1 LVDAAEL
8 GAYFPVSMKR
18 SVHIFSLL
26 LAGLALAP
34 ACKPS
39 SQTEK
44 VSFEAVDPLLLKRD
58 LPAAEKLLASMLE
71 QYGQQPG
78 IVTRLAR
85 VLRADGREGEAISL
99 LRKASESNPNSPAVW
114 YELGLIYEDIE
125 QYPKAKEAL
134 LKARE
139 AGAKDQ
145 AIALLLGGVL
155 GRMGE
160 TDAAAA
166 EFDKALAAGG
176 DEIQIRYNQAL
187 VQFQRKDYAG
197 ARAILE
203 ALLVKHPG
211 HDDSRRELA
220 RVLLAEA
227 PQDPAQVERAGSLLW
242 DVKDKFAEDMHT
254 WELMGDYW
262 LLKADYVA
270 AVASYTEAL
279 RFGKSPPHIE
289 SKYRVAEQAR
299 RDAEKAAAQQK

>member
-1 LVDAAEL
+1 
-8 GAYFPVSMKR
+8 MKPL
-18 SVHIFSLL
+18 SLCTGLL
-26 LAGLALAP
+26 LACLPLIS
-34 ACKPS
+34 ACKPDS
-39 SQTEK
+39 ASAK
-44 VSFEAVDPLLLKRD
+44 VSFEAVDPLLQKRD
-58 LPAAEKLLASMLE
+58 LPGAEKLLNELLE
-71 QYGQQPG
+71 QHGQQPG

-85 VLRADGREGEAISL
+85 VMRADGREGEAITL
-99 LRKASESNPNSPAVW
+99 LRRASESHPNSPAIW

-176 DEIQIRYNQAL
+176 DEVQVRYNQAL

-203 ALLVKHPG
+203 ALIAKHPG

-220 RVLLAEA
+220 RVLLAES
-227 PQDPAQVERAGSLLW
+227 PGDPVQVERAGAMLW
-242 DVKDKFAEDMHT
+242 DVKDKFPEDMHT

-270 AVASYTEAL
+270 AVAAYTEAL
-279 RFGKSPPHIE
+279 RFGKNPPHVE
-289 SKYRVAEQAR
+289 AKYRVAEQAR
-299 RDAEKAAAQQK
+299 RDAAKTTEQQK

>member
-1 LVDAAEL
+1 
-8 GAYFPVSMKR
+8 MKPL
-18 SVHIFSLL
+18 SLCTGLL
-26 LAGLALAP
+26 LAGLPLIS
-34 ACKPS
+34 ACKPDS
-39 SQTEK
+39 ASAK
-44 VSFEAVDPLLLKRD
+44 VSFEAVDPLLQKRD
-58 LPAAEKLLASMLE
+58 LPGAEKLLNELLE
-71 QYGQQPG
+71 QHGQQPG

-85 VLRADGREGEAISL
+85 VMRADGREGEAITL
-99 LRKASESNPNSPAVW
+99 LRRASESNPNSPAIW

-176 DEIQIRYNQAL
+176 DEVQIRYNQAL

-203 ALLVKHPG
+203 ALIAKHPG

-220 RVLLAEA
+220 RVLLAES
-227 PQDPAQVERAGSLLW
+227 PGDPAQVERAGALLW

-270 AVASYTEAL
+270 AVAAYTEAL
-279 RFGKSPPHIE
+279 RCGKNPPHVE
-289 SKYRVAEQAR
+289 AKYRVAEQAR
-299 RDAEKAAAQQK
+299 RDAAKTAEQQK

>member
-1 LVDAAEL
+1 
-8 GAYFPVSMKR
+8 MKPL
-18 SVHIFSLL
+18 SLCTGLL
-26 LAGLALAP
+26 LAGLPLIS
-34 ACKPS
+34 ACKPDS
-39 SQTEK
+39 ASAK
-44 VSFEAVDPLLLKRD
+44 VSFEAVDPLLQKRD
-58 LPAAEKLLASMLE
+58 LPGAEKLLNELLE
-71 QYGQQPG
+71 QHGQQPG

-85 VLRADGREGEAISL
+85 VMRADGREGEAITL
-99 LRKASESNPNSPAVW
+99 LRRASESNLNSPAIW

-176 DEIQIRYNQAL
+176 DEVQIRYNQAL

-203 ALLVKHPG
+203 ALIAKHPG

-220 RVLLAEA
+220 RVLLAES
-227 PQDPAQVERAGSLLW
+227 PGDPAQVERAGALLW

-270 AVASYTEAL
+270 AVDAYTEAL
-279 RFGKSPPHIE
+279 RCGKNPPHVE
-289 SKYRVAEQAR
+289 AKYRVAEQAR
-299 RDAEKAAAQQK
+299 RDAAKTAEQQK

>member
-1 LVDAAEL
+1 
-8 GAYFPVSMKR
+8 MKPL
-18 SVHIFSLL
+18 SLCTGLL
-26 LAGLALAP
+26 LAGLPLIS
-34 ACKPS
+34 ACKPDS
-39 SQTEK
+39 ASAK
-44 VSFEAVDPLLLKRD
+44 VSFEAVDPLLQKRD
-58 LPAAEKLLASMLE
+58 LPGAEKLLNELLE
-71 QYGQQPG
+71 QHGQQPG

-85 VLRADGREGEAISL
+85 VMRADGREGEAITL
-99 LRKASESNPNSPAVW
+99 LRRASESNLNSPAIW

-176 DEIQIRYNQAL
+176 DEVQIRYNQAL

-203 ALLVKHPG
+203 ALIAKHPG

-220 RVLLAEA
+220 RVLLAES
-227 PQDPAQVERAGSLLW
+227 PGDPAQVERAGALLW

-270 AVASYTEAL
+270 AVAAYTEAL
-279 RFGKSPPHIE
+279 RCGKNPPHVE
-289 SKYRVAEQAR
+289 AKYRVAEQAR
-299 RDAEKAAAQQK
+299 RDAAKTAEQQK